1 MESDRD
7 STSSAMQGEV
17 VNEDAGSS
25 QPPSK
30 RTRATSTA
38 EPTEEISSAPATSS
52 KRIRMTM
59 ACERCRTKKV
69 KCDFAHP
76 VCTRCKAA
84 GVQCCYGGKETQIDL
99 FNLIR
104 LNDTV
109 ESLQERVRSIESNL
123 TDIRSNTQIV
133 VDEIR
138 IKHENLDQAEREQH
152 RSVEHS
158 DDTLPESSRI
168 IKSRPI
174 VTDHPLLA
182 DPMAM
187 RLPGPKS
194 NWKLSLTHSGL
205 RIDTDILSMSDL
217 YNILFSGMRSRGS
230 MDEADNEVASPGSSS
245 ESSKTSLEHTVVAK
259 SHPLWKSK
267 TKTFPLYSMW
277 EPATHSETK
286 MVDSNESF
294 TPAVLKQLI
303 DIHHEC
309 FLCFPMVDI
318 VEFRELFESNRADP
332 LLVNAILAWSARHAA
347 IYHGLF
353 PGKDPNSVGEGFFE
367 ISKNILKERFSKATE
382 VTMQGLLIMYVYC
395 IGKGGPKKAEYES
408 EAYLYL
414 GLAIRMC
421 LDMRMHMEHPGQ
433 DRVHAEKRR
442 RLFWLCF
449 FLETL
454 CSAHSDKPFSFPEDQ
469 THVVEAIDTLPSET
483 DECYFRVQFTKH
495 RFKITQIYREIAI
508 ALEKKDPYFSRVTQL
523 DKKLTEWFH
532 QLPDFFRYQ
541 KGDLAKRQWKSTSFR
556 EQGCIKLNI
565 EMNFQLCQLYS
576 AFMEPPGET
585 NSAVGLIAE
594 QNCVH
599 AADTIVELLECFSML
614 EQLWCHFTLENLMMV
629 TSIYSML
636 LLKNQ
641 QDTVQSAKLH
651 LRKIVNILIQAPV
664 RQQKQVVNLIQ
675 QIQQLLLQ
683 NGDATP
689 PHSDTTTS
697 RASQESTPA
706 PSTTVINYHPDN
718 HEAVVNYNVLP
729 LSNPNHTYSPP
740 QASTALAI
748 HSESMP
754 PPFEMPTHLTAGDLF
769 QFTDFVYTP
778 TLMDYDPMEQ
788 YRQQDPSRNN
798 MRLPLRRPSYQEF
811 VDNRMGGYN
820 GATPDQYMGPSFVYY
835 SDK

>member
-1 MESDRD
+1 MEGLLSAVLFWCLIGCWNIETYQSIKFYRL
-7 STSSAMQGEV
+7 SITS
-17 VNEDAGSS
+17 
-25 QPPSK
+25 
-30 RTRATSTA
+30 
-38 EPTEEISSAPATSS
+38 
-52 KRIRMTM
+52 
-59 ACERCRTKKV
+59 
-69 KCDFAHP
+69 
-76 VCTRCKAA
+76 
-84 GVQCCYGGKETQIDL
+84 VQCCYGGKETQIDL

-138 IKHENLDQAEREQH
+138 IKHENLDHAEREHQQQ
-152 RSVEHS
+152 RTMEHS
-158 DDTLPESSRI
+158 EDVVPESSKI
-168 IKSRPI
+168 VKSRPA
-174 VTDHPLLA
+174 VPDFPSLA
-182 DPMAM
+182 DQMAM
-187 RLPGPKS
+187 RLPAAKT

-217 YNILFSGMRSRGS
+217 YKILFSGIHSRGS
-230 MDEADNEVASPGSSS
+230 VDEIDHETVSLGSSS

-286 MVDSNESF
+286 MLDSPETFS
-294 TPAVLKQLI
+294 PALLEQLI

-318 VEFRELFESNRADP
+318 VEFRELFSNNRADP

-367 ISKNILKERFSKATE
+367 TSKNILKERFSKTSE

-414 GLAIRMC
+414 GMAIRMC

-433 DRVHAEKRR
+433 NRVQAEKRR
-442 RLFWLCF
+442 RIFWLCF

-454 CSAHSDKPFSFPEDQ
+454 CSAHSDKPFSFPEEQ
-469 THVVEAIDTLPSET
+469 TLAVQVIDTLPSET
-483 DECYFRVQFTKH
+483 DEYYYRVQFTKH
-495 RFKITQIYREIAI
+495 RFKITQIYREIAV

-523 DKKLTEWFH
+523 DTKLTEWFH
-532 QLPDFFRYQ
+532 QLPEFFRYQ
-541 KGDLAKRQWKSTSFR
+541 KGDLSKRQWKSTSFR

-614 EQLWCHFTLENLMMV
+614 EQRWCHFTLENLMMV

-636 LLKNQ
+636 LLKTEQ
-641 QDTVQSAKLH
+641 ETVQSAKHH
-651 LRKIVNILIQAPV
+651 LRKIAAILINAPV
-664 RQQKQVVNLIQ
+664 RQQKQVLNLIQ

-683 NGDATP
+683 NEDHNATSTPP
-689 PHSDTTTS
+689 PHSDKTTTTS
-697 RASQESTPA
+697 RSSHDLTPPPRA
-706 PSTTVINYHPDN
+706 PSTTVINYSDN
-718 HEAVVNYNVLP
+718 NEAAAVNYNVLP
-729 LSNPNHTYSPP
+729 LSNPNHPYSQPPPP
-740 QASTALAI
+740 QIASSTPPLAMHA

-754 PPFEMPTHLTAGDLF
+754 APFEMPTHLTAGDLF

-778 TLMDYDPMEQ
+778 TLMDYDSMEE
-788 YRQQDPSRNN
+788 YRQQQDQSRS

-811 VDNRMGGYN
+811 VDNRMSSYS